1 MFHYQPHKT
10 FISFFIKTMN
20 YKSHQEFSP
29 LNSMNSIGRSLNT
42 HQDLMRT
49 TSSNTRALN
58 CWSHWIPA
66 PTRSFPSFHR
76 MIRTERDL
84 RNFLTG
90 HSSFTLGNVPNLH
103 PIKDAINQFS
113 NFSIENQLYT
123 RNTKREKSSA
133 NSLEK
138 SSKEDSRLEHGVCC
152 DTDFFRSQSTE
163 FYLLDPGNF

>member
-66 PTRSFPSFHR
+66 PTRSIVSEFSSHDSHR
-76 MIRTERDL
+76 EGFKKLSYRPFFI
-84 RNFLTG
+84 
-90 HSSFTLGNVPNLH
+90 
-103 PIKDAINQFS
+103 
-113 NFSIENQLYT
+113 YT
-123 RNTKREKSSA
+123 RQRPELASNKRCHKSVFE
-133 NSLEK
+133 LLHWK
-138 SSKEDSRLEHGVCC
+138 STLHSEHETREIIG
-152 DTDFFRSQSTE
+152 
-163 FYLLDPGNF
+163 